1 MSITCK
7 KCGAV
12 NPDDSAVIC
21 PNCGV
26 VYAKSGSSGVSG
38 AAYGSDRVALSKMP
52 QARDREAPFS
62 LVNLLLS
69 VFGAALLAL
78 GTFMPIFSFGLM
90 KISYFKDGKGDGLYV
105 LIAAGII
112 LIGALLRSRRVV
124 GYLSFA
130 SLALITV
137 DLFFA
142 TQKISEAQSKIAH
155 DVEGNPFGG
164 LAIAIGNSMS
174 LDWGWG
180 VMYLGGAIALLGA
193 MLSEQWFKKHY
204 GG

>member
-12 NPDDSAVIC
+12 NPDDSATIC
-21 PNCGV
+21 PSCGV
-26 VYAKSGSSGVSG
+26 VYAKSGSGGSSS
-38 AAYGSDRVALSKMP
+38 AAYGSDSIALSKMELT
-52 QARDREAPFS
+52 RDRGSPFT
-62 LVNLLLS
+62 VMNLILS
-69 VFGAALLAL
+69 VMGAALLAL
-78 GTFMPIFSFGLM
+78 GAFMPVFSFGIM
-90 KISYFKDGKGDGLYV
+90 KISYFKGGKGDGLYV

-155 DVEGNPFGG
+155 DVEGNPFGN
-164 LAIAIGNSMS
+164 LAIAIGNSMT
-174 LDWGWG
+174 LEWGWG
-180 VMYLGGAIALLGA
+180 VLYLGGILALLGA
-193 MLSEQWFKKHY
+193 MLSEQWLKKYY
-204 GG
+204 GR